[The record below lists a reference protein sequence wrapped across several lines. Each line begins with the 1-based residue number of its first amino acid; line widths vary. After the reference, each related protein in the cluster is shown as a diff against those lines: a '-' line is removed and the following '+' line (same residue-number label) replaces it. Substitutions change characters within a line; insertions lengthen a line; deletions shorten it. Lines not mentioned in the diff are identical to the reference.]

1 MSLKGGKTATI
12 DRRAP
17 GNPYK
22 VLQVDPSAEQEVI
35 EAAYRRLVRKYHP
48 DVNSAPAAGAKLK
61 ELVEAYA
68 VVRDPGRRAEYDRRR
83 APWTRIKFHVRW
95 PREWTQPGDPR
106 PASGGRPL
114 HEGDGASHDGPVCS
128 RHPGRRSVGTCHVCA
143 GALCGSCASL
153 VQPAGC
159 PPCVWRRARRVQLRA
174 IGAIVGFAVAFAL
187 VLAMAVATIRAPL
200 VVGLLS
206 AYLVSATAL
215 GITVMAGR
223 MWRSGWLDEPRDM
236 DLGVTFLVWI
246 GLLIGW
252 VGAPVL
258 LAKMASDVNR
268 GSRLA
273 AIASDALMQ
282 A

>member
-1 MSLKGGKTATI
+1 
-12 DRRAP
+12 
-17 GNPYK
+17 
-22 VLQVDPSAEQEVI
+22 VLQVDPSAEREVI

-48 DVNSAPAAGAKLK
+48 DVNSAPEAGARMK
-61 ELVEAYA
+61 ELIEAYA
-68 VVRDPGRRAEYDRRR
+68 IVRDPVRRAEFDRRR
-83 APWTRIKFHVRW
+83 APWTRLRVRW
-95 PREWTQPGDPR
+95 PREWTPPR
-106 PASGGRPL
+106 SGSPSPSGGPLNGGAETANDRP
-114 HEGDGASHDGPVCS
+114 SCS
-128 RHPGRRSVGTCHVCA
+128 RHAGWPAVGACHVCG

-153 VQPAGC
+153 VQPSGC
-159 PPCVWRRARRVQLRA
+159 APCVWRRARRAQLRA

-187 VLAMAVATIRAPL
+187 VLAMAIGTIRAPL
-200 VVGLLS
+200 VAALVA

-223 MWRSGWLDEPRDM
+223 MWRSGWQDEPRDM
-236 DLGVTFLVWI
+236 DLGVTFLVWV

-258 LAKMASDVNR
+258 LAKMASDVGR

>member
-1 MSLKGGKTATI
+1 
-12 DRRAP
+12 
-17 GNPYK
+17 

-48 DVNSAPAAGAKLK
+48 DVNPAPAAGGKMK
-61 ELVEAYA
+61 ELIEAYS
-68 VVRDPGRRAEYDRRR
+68 VVRDPVRRAEFDRRR
-83 APWTRIKFHVRW
+83 APWTRVRLRW
-95 PREWTQPGDPR
+95 PRAWTAPR
-106 PASGGRPL
+106 PGPSPAPAGRPL
-114 HEGDGASHDGPVCS
+114 HERAEPAGGPACS
-128 RHPGRRSVGTCHVCA
+128 RHPGRPSVGTCHVCG
-143 GALCGSCASL
+143 GALCGACASL

-174 IGAIVGFAVAFAL
+174 IGAIAGFAVAFAL
-187 VLAMAVATIRAPL
+187 VLAMGVATVRAPL
-200 VVGLLS
+200 LVALLA

-223 MWRSGWLDEPRDM
+223 MWRSGWQDEPRDM

-246 GLLIGW
+246 GLVIGW

-258 LAKMASDVNR
+258 LAKMASDVGR
-268 GSRLA
+268 GGRLA

>member
-1 MSLKGGKTATI
+1 MSRGG
-12 DRRAP
+12 R
-17 GNPYK
+17 GSSNPYK

-48 DVNSAPAAGAKLK
+48 DVNSAPAAEAKMR
-61 ELVEAYA
+61 ELIDAYA
-68 VVRDPGRRAEYDRRR
+68 IVRDPVRRAAFDRGR
-83 APWTRIKFHVRW
+83 APWTRLRPRGRW
-95 PREWTQPGDPR
+95 PWSPGTPR
-106 PASGGRPL
+106 PAPASRPLNGTEAERSGRP
-114 HEGDGASHDGPVCS
+114 SCS
-128 RHPGRRSVGTCHVCA
+128 RHPGHPSIGTCHVC
-143 GALCGSCASL
+143 GSALCGSCASL

-159 PPCVWRRARRVQLRA
+159 APCVWRRARRVQIRA
-174 IGAIVGFAVAFAL
+174 AGAIVGFTAAFGL
-187 VLAMAVATIRAPL
+187 VLAMAVATVRAPL
-200 VVGLLS
+200 AVALLT

-223 MWRSGWLDEPRDM
+223 MWRSGWHDEPRDM

-258 LAKMASDVNR
+258 LAKMASDVGR
-268 GSRLA
+268 GGRLA
-273 AIASDALMQ
+273 AIAADALMH